1 MKNLGSFLKN
11 ITVFINSRINL
22 KLFLILSILAHWSI
36 LYYIKFDQGVVKLL
50 SYYIIPSA
58 FFSFL
63 VAYGCYMIEMTNRT
77 YEKRNSKVRLFGKM
91 LQIPNLI
98 LSGVS
103 ISIILA
109 QIFYNAISDG
119 TFFYFLP
126 DLIIVNFCTAANFL
140 FNYSNE
146 RDLKKFI
153 IPRKKKETLNF
164 H

>member
-1 MKNLGSFLKN
+1 MKKSGNFLKN
-11 ITVFINSRINL
+11 ITVFINNRINL
-22 KLFLILSILAHWSI
+22 KLFLILSILTHWSI
-36 LYYIKFDQGVVKLL
+36 LYYINFNQDLVKLL
-50 SYYIIPSA
+50 SYYIIPASL
-58 FFSFL
+58 FSFL
-63 VAYGCYMIEMTNRT
+63 AAYGCYMFEMTNRT

-91 LQIPNLI
+91 LQIPNVV

-126 DLIIVNFCTAANFL
+126 DLIMVNFCTAANFL
-140 FNYSNE
+140 FNYLNE
-146 RDLKKFI
+146 RDLKRFI
-153 IPRKKKETLNF
+153 IPRKKKEPLNF

>member
-1 MKNLGSFLKN
+1 MKKVRNFLKN
-11 ITVFINSRINL
+11 IIVFIDNRTNL
-22 KLFLILSILAHWSI
+22 KLFLILSLLAHWSI
-36 LYYIKFDQGVVKLL
+36 LYYINFDQDLVKFL
-50 SYYIIPSA
+50 SYYIIPAS
-58 FFSFL
+58 FFSFFA
-63 VAYGCYMIEMTNRT
+63 AYGCYMFEMMNRT
-77 YEKRNSKVRLFGKM
+77 YENRNSRVRLFGKI
-91 LQIPNLI
+91 LQIPNVI

-126 DLIIVNFCTAANFL
+126 DLIFVNVCAAANFVL
-140 FNYSNE
+140 NYANE
-146 RDLKKFI
+146 RDLKRFI